1 MSEIW
6 IDPVQDGA
14 FEFRKALGNFA
25 TGVTVVATR
34 TDEGEVRAFTANS
47 FTSVSLDPAL
57 VLVCL
62 AKSSASLGI
71 FSAAEHFSINVLN
84 SEQREISNA
93 FASRE
98 AEVKIAAS
106 AKMPFSDAPY
116 VGGALSSFI
125 CQRHELVEAGDHVIL
140 IGRVLRV
147 AVKDGQPLGFFR
159 GSYVG
164 IGPETREMERMGTS
178 IIVGGVLRHAGKVL
192 LCRRPGETNWEIP
205 SAMLNHGERYVSAL
219 QTCFARLGLPVQTFV
234 PYSMFQE
241 IGEDTTSLI
250 FSAELA
256 EGGVSAPEDGSEL
269 RWFDTGDAPWEL
281 VEGVMKKSLLS
292 RYLREAASGYFG
304 VYFDTP
310 DGGNVMAVKG
320 RPRDWTDWH
329 DAESGDAGHPE
340 ELSSTDHQTR

>member
-106 AKMPFSDAPY
+106 AKMPFSDAHY
-116 VGGALSSFI
+116 VGGALSS
-125 CQRHELVEAGDHVIL
+125 E
-140 IGRVLRV
+140 
-147 AVKDGQPLGFFR
+147 
-159 GSYVG
+159 
-164 IGPETREMERMGTS
+164 
-178 IIVGGVLRHAGKVL
+178 
-192 LCRRPGETNWEIP
+192 
-205 SAMLNHGERYVSAL
+205 
-219 QTCFARLGLPVQTFV
+219 
-234 PYSMFQE
+234 
-241 IGEDTTSLI
+241 
-250 FSAELA
+250 
-256 EGGVSAPEDGSEL
+256 
-269 RWFDTGDAPWEL
+269 
-281 VEGVMKKSLLS
+281 
-292 RYLREAASGYFG
+292 
-304 VYFDTP
+304 
-310 DGGNVMAVKG
+310 
-320 RPRDWTDWH
+320 
-329 DAESGDAGHPE
+329 
-340 ELSSTDHQTR
+340 